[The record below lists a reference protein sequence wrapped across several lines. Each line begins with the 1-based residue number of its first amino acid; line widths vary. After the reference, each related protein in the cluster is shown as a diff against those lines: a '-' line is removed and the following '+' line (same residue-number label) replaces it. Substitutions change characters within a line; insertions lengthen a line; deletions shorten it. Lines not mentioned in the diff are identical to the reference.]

1 MGSKHFFQKI
11 NRMLLQDDFAEFVLA
26 LLLEETKWTALFAKS
41 GDILEKLANEA
52 LQNIFIRHQ

>member
-1 MGSKHFFQKI
+1 
-11 NRMLLQDDFAEFVLA
+11 MLLQDDFAEFVLA